1 MTFYFAP
8 VYIIVGQKSPP
19 PPYNLVYLLL
29 FERDLSLIHLGD
41 PALIWNLAFHRERT
55 VYELVRRERLRTV
68 TATELFPHGAL
79 LTSNETKPCL
89 KSFFQGYHFSRLFT
103 PPVSTR
109 RIFSQGQPDRAPS
122 LSEWCPQEQC
132 LVTKQGNPKTRKP
145 ETGNRNP
152 ETRIGNRNPNPEIK
166 YYEWW

>member
-19 PPYNLVYLLL
+19 PYNLVYLLL
-29 FERDLSLIHLGD
+29 FERDLGLIHLRH

-55 VYELVRRERLRTV
+55 VYELVRRERLTAV
-68 TATELFPHGAL
+68 TATELFSHGAL

-89 KSFFQGYHFSRLFT
+89 KSFLPGVPLFPSLYST
-103 PPVSTR
+103 LSTR

-122 LSEWCPQEQC
+122 LSERCPQEQC
-132 LVTKQGNPKTRKP
+132 LVTKQGNPKTRRS

-152 ETRIGNRNPNPEIK
+152 ETRIGNRNPNPKVK
-166 YYEWW
+166 YYE